1 MSPVIVNN
9 TSLQTRSGYYVKV
22 TDDHGRCGFGEI
34 APLPGLSTETLDDV
48 PHLIQRISTI
58 SIDIDMTPKD
68 LMNGVLAPITSN
80 YVPSVQFGIESA
92 ILSYLDPNSNSNIS
106 YHGLISDVVSS
117 SKNTNYLSRFKRLS
131 CLKIKVGR
139 SQWDDEIAALK
150 IISQALP
157 NVSFRLDAN
166 QRFSLSEACDF
177 FSHFPTSLIN
187 YVESPCHDIND
198 YDLFFKKTGH
208 AYAVDTP
215 ELHASTFNLNH
226 IPTIIVKPTLLGSF
240 ESINKLKQKHP
251 NTRIIL
257 SSSYETIIGL
267 NSIAHL
273 ASYISLNEFHGI
285 GTFNIFSD
293 TPDIKYGNW
302 NLLSSAFIDSYI

>member
-1 MSPVIVNN
+1 MNSLNIIFLPYTKSLTFPVIVNN
-9 TSLQTRSGYYVKV
+9 TSLQTRAGYYVKV
-22 TDDHGRCGFGEI
+22 SDNHGRCGFGEI

-48 PHLIQRISTI
+48 THLIQRISTI

-68 LMNGVLAPITSN
+68 VINGVLAPITSN

-106 YHGLISDVVSS
+106 YHGFISDVVSS
-117 SKNTNYLSRFKRLS
+117 SKNTNYLSRFKHLS

-139 SQWDDEIAALK
+139 SHWDDEITALK

-166 QRFSLSEACDF
+166 QRFSIAEACDF

-198 YDLFFKKTGH
+198 YDLF
-208 AYAVDTP
+208 
-215 ELHASTFNLNH
+215 
-226 IPTIIVKPTLLGSF
+226 
-240 ESINKLKQKHP
+240 
-251 NTRIIL
+251 
-257 SSSYETIIGL
+257 
-267 NSIAHL
+267 
-273 ASYISLNEFHGI
+273 
-285 GTFNIFSD
+285 
-293 TPDIKYGNW
+293 
-302 NLLSSAFIDSYI
+302 